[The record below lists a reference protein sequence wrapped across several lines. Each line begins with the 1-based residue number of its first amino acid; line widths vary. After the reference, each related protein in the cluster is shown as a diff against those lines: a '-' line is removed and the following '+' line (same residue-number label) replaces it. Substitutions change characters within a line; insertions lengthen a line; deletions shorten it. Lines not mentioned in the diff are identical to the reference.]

1 MFCLSSRGRF
11 ATRILVLLA
20 GGPETKSVTKQE
32 IADSEGMTPAYVQQ
46 LMGNLQ
52 SAGLVTGF
60 RGRQGG
66 FRLARPPQSIT
77 VGETLR
83 VMEGCI
89 HLAPCQDGQNCDRI
103 ESCPTRDVWLG
114 AGDLLRDYFE
124 RTTIAELAERAG
136 REKKG
141 VSV

>member
-20 GGPETKSVTKQE
+20 AGPETKCFTKHE
-32 IADSEGMTPAYVQQ
+32 IADEEGLTPAYVQQ

-52 SAGLVTGF
+52 SAGLVMGF

-89 HLAPCQDGQNCDRI
+89 RLAPCQDGKNCERI
-103 ESCPTRDVWLG
+103 VGCPTRHLWLG
-114 AGDLLRDYFE
+114 AAELLRDYFE
-124 RTTIAELAERAG
+124 QTTIAELAERAG
-136 REKKG
+136 RGKKG

>member
-1 MFCLSSRGRF
+1 MFSLSSRGRF

-20 GGPETKSVTKQE
+20 GGPETKCFTKQE
-32 IADSEGMTPAYVQQ
+32 IADREDLTPAYVQQ

-66 FRLARPPQSIT
+66 FKLARPPQRIT

-89 HLAPCQDGQNCDRI
+89 HLAPCQDGQNCHRI
-103 ESCPTRDVWLG
+103 ADCPTRHVWLG
-114 AGDLLRDYFE
+114 AADLLRDYFE
-124 RTTIAELAERAG
+124 QTTIAELAEGSAG
-136 REKKG
+136 RRK
-141 VSV
+141 V

>member
-20 GGPETKSVTKQE
+20 GGPETKSFTKKE
-32 IADSEGMTPAYVQQ
+32 IADSESLTPAYVQQ

-52 SAGLVTGF
+52 SAGLVIGF

-66 FRLARPPQSIT
+66 FRLARKPQSIT

-89 HLAPCQDGQNCDRI
+89 RLAPCQDGQNCDRM
-103 ESCPTRDVWLG
+103 EDCPTRDDL
-114 AGDLLRDYFE
+114 AGGWGSSSRLLRTDDHS
-124 RTTIAELAERAG
+124 RVGRAG
-136 REKKG
+136 RRPG
-141 VSV
+141 